1 MSERE
6 LVEYFV
12 DGTEVDYQLMLKLG
26 LIEEED
32 DGEYWLTDKGQSLI

>member
-12 DGTEVDYQLMLKLG
+12 DGTEVDYQLMLNLN
-26 LIEEED
+26 LIEEQ
-32 DGEYWLTDKGQSLI
+32 DGKYWLTDKGQSLI

>member
-12 DGTEVDYQLMLKLG
+12 DGTEVDFQLMLKME
-26 LIEEED
+26 LIEEH
-32 DGEYWLTDKGQSLI
+32 DGEYWLTEKGQSLT